1 MLDMPYQAALIL
13 ITSCSISVGG
23 LGVIIRK
30 ELTNP
35 EILSKAIQ
43 IPYHQKVDLN
53 KIKIEHSQK
62 NLKLSV
68 VKGTVNTNKL
78 GDYNV
83 TVALKES
90 GKTIDEEVVTILVKD
105 ETPPVISAKDSYEV
119 EVHQPFQLGKKITI
133 TDNVDGDIT
142 NVSTLSD
149 YQIDKIGVN
158 HVTISANDE
167 SGNKINKI
175 TEIKVV
181 DNIPPVL
188 SAEDKIT
195 NIGESIDVMTLVTA
209 KDNYDGDLTSKVT
222 ETGKVDWNKA
232 GKYPVN
238 YEVKDQSGNQTILTK
253 TVTVTVKDKAPQIK
267 EPQATITQTKENQA
281 TSHSSSQVNQK
292 EDSEST
298 PSPVPQE
305 GQYQPKTV
313 NLMGESIHYENAGQ
327 SEGQNYID
335 TNPANASTWGGAAVQ
350 SGTDGL
356 NTHIIGHNPGA
367 FSGIWNLGVG
377 SIIIVT
383 DAANHPT
390 AYHIQRIYQ
399 VTQNAVGIVD
409 GVNYWD
415 QMIGTG
421 GGERITLQTCENSS
435 GSVDWVIEASA

>member
-1 MLDMPYQAALIL
+1 MPYQAALIL
-13 ITSCSISVGG
+13 LTSCSISVGG

-53 KIKIEHSQK
+53 KIKIEHSK
-62 NLKLSV
+62 NNLKLSV

-149 YQIDKIGVN
+149 YKIDKIGVN

-222 ETGKVDWNKA
+222 ETGKVDWNKV

-253 TVTVTVKDKAPQIK
+253 TVTVKDKAPKIK

-327 SEGQNYID
+327 SGGQNYID

-415 QMIGTG
+415 RMIGTG

>member
-1 MLDMPYQAALIL
+1 MPYQAALIL
-13 ITSCSISVGG
+13 LTSCSISVGG

-53 KIKIEHSQK
+53 KIKIEHSKK

-68 VKGTVNTNKL
+68 VKGTVNTNKI

-181 DNIPPVL
+181 DNIAPVL

-222 ETGKVDWNKA
+222 ETGKVDWNKV

-253 TVTVTVKDKAPQIK
+253 TVTVKDKAPKIK

-327 SEGQNYID
+327 SGGQNYID
-335 TNPANASTWGGAAVQ
+335 TNSANASTWGGAAVQ

-415 QMIGTG
+415 RMIGTG
-421 GGERITLQTCENSS
+421 GGERITIQTCENSS